1 VTKKKAKSKHK
12 RPGPKKKTGPKVKT
26 IGPRE
31 LGQIARWAGAG
42 ATKAQIAGALGMSV
56 STYMERQATNPEI
69 SEAYERGQG
78 KGITDLADKA
88 FTMARRGNKD
98 LLKFL
103 LERKGGFTATT
114 KQVHA
119 NDPDNPM
126 PGQQVVLLM
135 PANGREIKP
144 DAAKGR
150 AKA

>member
-1 VTKKKAKSKHK
+1 
-12 RPGPKKKTGPKVKT
+12 
-26 IGPRE
+26 
-31 LGQIARWAGAG
+31 
-42 ATKAQIAGALGMSV
+42 
-56 STYMERQATNPEI
+56 MERQATNPEI